1 MEDLDPKK
9 RTDIEKLSPHEY
21 ALHKERVRD
30 NVSSLSATG
39 QKHIDRY
46 MLASHAASYLHI
58 GGHVRLVAAFDKE
71 FGPYV
76 PENIRSGLV
85 ESARKSYDAVRK
97 DWLLVLTKVKDGVM
111 PAEQFYTSTTPGMTA
126 KEASAYKKVLKNNKR
141 PNSGGQGGTPKKG
154 RFGRGGSGSF
164 DNGRGGGRGGRDYYG
179 EEGGYGGYEDNRG
192 AGQYGGHG
200 GFGRGGRGGYR
211 GSNYGRGGASHSENR
226 GAFGGNQ
233 NGGPNN

>member
-30 NVSSLSATG
+30 NVSSLSTTG
-39 QKHIDRY
+39 QKFIDRY
-46 MLASHAASYLHI
+46 MLASHAASYLDI

-76 PENIRSGLV
+76 PANIRDGLM
-85 ESARKSYDAVRK
+85 ESARKVYDAVRK

-111 PAEQFYTSTTPGMTA
+111 PAEQFYTSTTPGMTT
-126 KEASAYKKVLKNNKR
+126 KEASAYKKMLKNSKR
-141 PNSGGQGGTPKKG
+141 QNGGGQGGTPKKG
-154 RFGRGGSGSF
+154 RFGRGGSF
-164 DNGRGGGRGGRDYYG
+164 DGGRGGGRRGREYYG

-192 AGQYGGHG
+192 NGQYGGHG

-211 GSNYGRGGASHSENR
+211 GSNYGRGGANHTENR